1 MIFRHNGHLGM
12 LPTPRLPIG
21 YTNLNVWWWEI
32 WAVMVMKMCLH
43 DPQISIVIFK
53 RDMNSWPRAGYLFP
67 SWFITLFSDRI
78 FTRQFS
84 FAKNPRKLSWIAKTN
99 GIVVFAHTLH
109 ALMHQLKSDLRSL
122 LWGSWDYLDNDFRIA
137 NELASSL
144 NGLLLL
150 S

>member
-21 YTNLNVWWWEI
+21 YTNVNVRWWEI
-32 WAVMVMKMCLH
+32 WAVMVMKMCYH

-53 RDMNSWPRAGYLFP
+53 RDMNSWPRAGDTFSLLIHY
-67 SWFITLFSDRI
+67 FIQRPFLQE
-78 FTRQFS
+78 QFS
-84 FAKNPRKLSWIAKTN
+84 FTQKISGNYLELQKQMALCF
-99 GIVVFAHTLH
+99 FAHTLH

-144 NGLLLL
+144 NGLL